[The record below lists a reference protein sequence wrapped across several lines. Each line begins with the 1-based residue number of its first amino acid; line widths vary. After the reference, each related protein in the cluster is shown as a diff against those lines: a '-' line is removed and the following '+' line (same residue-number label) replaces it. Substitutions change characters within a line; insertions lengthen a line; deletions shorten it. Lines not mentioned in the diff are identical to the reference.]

1 MYRGLLGVVLLAGA
15 MPASAETYYATV
27 KGTVTEQ
34 IMTAFTAAD
43 ATSPVKVGDTITA
56 TFSRTIPDTVG
67 TMLGM
72 HWGRAAAPEVTFRIG
87 DLVWTSAGDFG
98 SSFEPVSFDAGPDPL
113 ATYYSTMDDAPGGG
127 DLHVDGYTF
136 EIGEFGYDLYTGP
149 GFKGV
154 FDPSTLEAYRDGF
167 RLASPYGQSEHFA
180 VLPVP
185 EAASWAMMIAG
196 FGLAGAAIRR
206 RRVPALRFA

>member
-1 MYRGLLGVVLLAGA
+1 MGRS
-15 MPASAETYYATV
+15 SAETQLAMPRAQAWAKLRDLLLAQQYVPGVTRIEITTPQREGMGASRRVFCKGRPPVDETVIAWEDGHGFTV
-27 KGTVTEQ
+27 KLHN
-34 IMTAFTAAD
+34 
-43 ATSPVKVGDTITA
+43 GDQPPKPFKQA
-56 TFSRTIPDTVG
+56 QFVYR
-67 TMLGM
+67 L
-72 HWGRAAAPEVTFRIG
+72 
-87 DLVWTSAGDFG
+87 
-98 SSFEPVSFDAGPDPL
+98 
-113 ATYYSTMDDAPGGG
+113 DDAPGGG